1 MITLK
6 RLYVKCPNCNLVF
19 PSGFQA
25 ESVTQL
31 IGFSYLCPKCR
42 RIVPCFPPEY
52 LEKVNDKFQKAM
64 KKEEMFSLPSGKRIE
79 IAGPD
84 VFELNEEVLVR
95 HGIFMSSDRAIISYK
110 QKAE

>member
-1 MITLK
+1 
-6 RLYVKCPNCNLVF
+6 
-19 PSGFQA
+19 
-25 ESVTQL
+25 
-31 IGFSYLCPKCR
+31 
-42 RIVPCFPPEY
+42 
-52 LEKVNDKFQKAM
+52 
-64 KKEEMFSLPSGKRIE
+64 MFSLPSGKRIE